1 MQTVSIDD
9 VNTIRARIAQAHI
22 LAAERFRDAFEA
34 ERDWRAH
41 LEIQAAA
48 LLETAGGVRLPAG
61 RRVSYRFDERI
72 VTPYVVEGEP
82 PWPYFDVDRTPAAV
96 LEYWLIASEISAST
110 AWAMTKLIADHND
123 YDAAL
128 RRMKQPQLVRA
139 LVASFLPAAE
149 LRDDG
154 SAFLEVTVYTRA
166 DEERIERRLLA
177 MGEDNELRFHS
188 RELIAEGR
196 GGVPATA

>member
-1 MQTVSIDD
+1 MQPIPLDD
-9 VNTIRARIAQAHI
+9 VNAIRTRIGRAHA
-22 LAAERFRDAFEA
+22 LAAERFRAAFESH
-34 ERDWRAH
+34 RDWRSH

-48 LLETAGGVRLPAG
+48 LLETAAGVRLPGG
-61 RRVSYRFDERI
+61 RRVGYRIEGRT
-72 VTPYVVEGEP
+72 VAPYVVEGEP

-96 LEYWLIASEISAST
+96 LEYWIIASELSASA
-110 AWAMTKLIADHND
+110 AWAMTRLLADHAE

-128 RRMKQPQLVRA
+128 RAMQQPQLVRA

-154 SAFLEVTVYTRA
+154 TAFLEVTVYARA

-196 GGVPATA
+196 GGVSTA

>member
-1 MQTVSIDD
+1 M
-9 VNTIRARIAQAHI
+9 
-22 LAAERFRDAFEA
+22 
-34 ERDWRAH
+34 
-41 LEIQAAA
+41 
-48 LLETAGGVRLPAG
+48 
-61 RRVSYRFDERI
+61 
-72 VTPYVVEGEP
+72 EGEP
-82 PWPYFDVDRTPAAV
+82 LWPYFDVDRTPAAV

-110 AWAMTKLIADHND
+110 AWAMTKLIADRDD

-128 RRMKQPQLVRA
+128 RRMQQPQLVRA
-139 LVASFLPAAE
+139 LVASFLPSAE

-166 DEERIERRLLA
+166 AEERVERRLLA

-196 GGVPATA
+196 GGVPAT